1 MTNEA
6 FREEKKALET
16 RQMELTTWLER
27 EHAQESMVEQVPT
40 KIKTFVEAFQGLDSR
55 QQKAQL

>member
-1 MTNEA
+1 MNNEA
-6 FREEKKALET
+6 FREEKKA
-16 RQMELTTWLER
+16 LER